1 MPESDLL
8 PDHWSAGF
16 RPPPGLLAGVQWI
29 LLAIALVSLTLA
41 VVIIGTFSH
50 ALPQLRICAFIGIG
64 WLAWWLVSG
73 YRSASFPLWKDVL
86 AVGALFVVGVGASD
100 SYGAVAVLYATL
112 YFRAFYASPEGSVGV
127 AAGIVSANLA
137 AMAVVAGR
145 ADAASALARGL
156 AGSLALAM
164 AAAMM
169 QLLRS
174 VISRRQLAA
183 RRERTLGRA
192 GTELLGA
199 TSPTAVY
206 RAVRRVAAE
215 LVGVPS
221 QVQVSLAMLDRFEFR
236 VITTHRALDQP
247 AQESRVEASTLTD
260 AVAEQMLGVRPVSL
274 DPAARAPLLQALRIS
289 GGFEFLQLIP
299 LQTDGQPHGGFAI
312 ATTKPLSQEQSE
324 VLAILADE
332 CALALSRA
340 SISEDL
346 RRSEGRFRS
355 LVQSSSD
362 LIIAIGPDDA
372 FSYLSPS
379 VEVLIGRRL
388 KSERDFDLTA
398 ILHPTDCARV
408 LGAIEE
414 ARSAKGPGRRIE
426 CRVLHHDGAWR
437 HLEVTLTNLLDDT
450 YVGAVVLTGR
460 DITERRELE
469 DQLRHQ
475 ALHDPLT
482 GLANRAL
489 LRDRLE
495 HALRARRDGRSTLG
509 LLSVDLDNFKTINDS
524 YGHAVGDAVLLEVTR
539 RIGECLRPADT
550 FARLGGDE
558 FAVLVEKLTGTTVV
572 TAIADRVEEVLALPI
587 QAAPDLEVTVSA
599 SIGLITTKYAT
610 ADAEAILRD
619 ADIALYQ
626 AKAEGKGR
634 FVEFHPRLH
643 EQAVQRMHVE
653 TGLRRALERGEMK
666 LLYQPILSTLHHRL
680 VGVEALL
687 RWRDPD
693 RKEMVSPDDFIE
705 VAETTGLIVPI
716 GRWVLYESCRQV
728 GEWRRQFPFAKELR
742 LSVNVSARQL
752 HQASLVDDVRGAIAS
767 SGIDP
772 HQLVLEVTESTI
784 VKDLKQAS
792 AQLRALRDLGIR
804 IAIDD
809 FGTGQ
814 SSLAQL
820 QHLPVD
826 ELKIDRSFM
835 AKLTDSKAGAAVAE
849 SVVKLGHALSL
860 TVVIEGVETAEQ
872 VALLAAMSSDP
883 LLQGFFFAEPLEP
896 RALEALMITE
906 QDRGIVVAP
915 PPGRK
920 APAKARIVRRRLSSA
935 EPTDVPR
942 HGATK
947 AKLPSG
953 AARSSDS
960 SRTATG

>member
-1 MPESDLL
+1 MPATDLL
-8 PDHWSAGF
+8 PDRWRAGF
-16 RPPPGLLAGVQWI
+16 RPPPGLLASVQWI
-29 LLAIALVSLTLA
+29 LLAIAMVSLGLA
-41 VVIIGTFSH
+41 LVIIWLLSH
-50 ALPQLRICAFIGIG
+50 AQLQLRICALVGIG
-64 WLAWWLVSG
+64 WLAWWLISG
-73 YRSASFPLWKDVL
+73 YRAGRFPLWKDVL
-86 AVGALFVVGVGASD
+86 ALCALFVVGVGASD
-100 SYGAVAVLYATL
+100 SYGAVAVLYAAL
-112 YFRAFYASPEGSVGV
+112 YCRAFYASPEGSIGV
-127 AAGIVSANLA
+127 AAGFVAANLA
-137 AMAVVAGR
+137 SMAVVAKSGN
-145 ADAASALARGL
+145 AAAALEHGF
-156 AGSLALAM
+156 AGSVALAM
-164 AAAMM
+164 AAVMM

-174 VISRRQLAA
+174 VVSRRQVAA
-183 RRERTLGRA
+183 RRERTLRRA

-199 TSPTAVY
+199 TSPAAVY

-215 LVGVPS
+215 VVGSPS
-221 QVQVSLAMLDRFEFR
+221 QVQVSLALLDRLDFR
-236 VITTHRALDQP
+236 VISADRSLDRP
-247 AQESRVEASTLTD
+247 PQEARIEASSLPKE
-260 AVAEQMLGVRPVSL
+260 VVGQLLGVTPVNGDGS
-274 DPAARAPLLQALRIS
+274 DRAPLLEVLQIS
-289 GGFEFLQLIP
+289 GGLHNLRVIP
-299 LQTDGQPHGGFAI
+299 LHTDGQPHGGFAI
-312 ATTKPLSQEQSE
+312 ATSRPLSQEQSE
-324 VLAILADE
+324 VLEILADE
-332 CALALSRA
+332 CALALSRSA
-340 SISEDL
+340 ISDDL

-355 LVQSSSD
+355 LVQNSSD
-362 LIIAIGPDDA
+362 LIMAIGPDGS

-379 VEVLIGRRL
+379 VEVLLGRQL
-388 KSERDFDLTA
+388 ESEEEFNLSE

-414 ARSAKGPGRRIE
+414 ARSARGPGRRLE
-426 CRVLHHDGAWR
+426 CRVLHHDGGWR
-437 HLEVTLTNLLDDT
+437 HLEVNLTNLLHDT
-450 YVGAVVLTGR
+450 YVNAVVVTGR

-524 YGHAVGDAVLLEVTR
+524 FGHAVGDTVLLEVTR

-558 FAVLVEKLTGTTVV
+558 FAVLVEKLTGTTIV
-572 TAIADRVEEVLALPI
+572 TAIADRIGEVLALPI
-587 QAAPDLEVTVSA
+587 QAALDLEVTVSA

-634 FVEFHPRLH
+634 CVEFHPRLH

-653 TGLRRALERGEMK
+653 TGLRRALERSEMQM
-666 LLYQPILSTLHHRL
+666 LYQPILNAVQHRL

-693 RKEMVSPDDFIE
+693 RTAMVSPDDFIE

-728 GEWRRQFPFAKELR
+728 GEWRRQFPSAKELR

-752 HQASLVDDVRGAIAS
+752 QQASLVDDVRGAIAS

-772 HQLVLEVTESTI
+772 HQLLLEVTESTI
-784 VKDLKQAS
+784 VKDVKQAS
-792 AQLRALRDLGIR
+792 AQLRALRALGIR

-835 AKLTDSKAGAAVAE
+835 AKLTDGKGGAAVAE

-872 VALLAAMSSDP
+872 VALLEAMSSDP
-883 LLQGFFFAEPLEP
+883 MLQGFFFAEPLEP
-896 RALEALMITE
+896 RALEALLTSE
-906 QDRGIVVAP
+906 QDRGAPARPRRRAKRPTKVSVAAAPVRAVAP
-915 PPGRK
+915 
-920 APAKARIVRRRLSSA
+920 RRRQA
-935 EPTDVPR
+935 PDAV
-942 HGATK
+942 G
-947 AKLPSG
+947 
-953 AARSSDS
+953 
-960 SRTATG
+960 

>member
-1 MPESDLL
+1 MPATNLV
-8 PDHWSAGF
+8 PDRWSAGF
-16 RPPPGLLAGVQWI
+16 RPPSGLLASVQWA
-29 LLAIALVSLTLA
+29 LLAIALVALA
-41 VVIIGTFSH
+41 LALVIIGLFSH
-50 ALPQLRICAFIGIG
+50 TESQLRICAFVGIG
-64 WLAWWLVSG
+64 WLAWWLISG
-73 YRSASFPLWKDVL
+73 YRTGRFPFWKDVL
-86 AVGALFVVGVGASD
+86 AVCALFVVGVGASD
-100 SYGAVAVLYATL
+100 SYGAVGVLYAAL
-112 YFRAFYASPEGSVGV
+112 YFRAFYASPEGSIGV
-127 AAGIVSANLA
+127 AAGFVAANLA
-137 AMAVVAGR
+137 AMAVVAGGSG
-145 ADAASALARGL
+145 AATALEHGFS
-156 AGSLALAM
+156 GSVALAM
-164 AAAMM
+164 AAVMM

-174 VISRRQLAA
+174 VISRRQVAA
-183 RRERTLGRA
+183 RRERTLRRA

-199 TSPTAVY
+199 SNPSAVY

-215 LVGVPS
+215 VVGAPT
-221 QVQVSLAMLDRFEFR
+221 QVQVSLAMLDRLEFR
-236 VITTHRALDQP
+236 VISADRALDRP
-247 AQESRVEASTLTD
+247 PQEFRLAASTLPSG
-260 AVAEQMLGVRPVSL
+260 VAEQLLGVRPVSEVRA
-274 DPAARAPLLQALRIS
+274 DRAPLLEALQIS
-289 GGFEFLQLIP
+289 PGLTHLQVIP
-299 LQTDGQPHGGFAI
+299 LHTAGQPHGGFAI
-312 ATTKPLSQEQSE
+312 ATAKPLSQEQEE
-324 VLAILADE
+324 VLEILADE

-340 SISEDL
+340 AISDDL

-355 LVQSSSD
+355 LVQNSSD
-362 LIIAIGPDDA
+362 LIMAIGPEES

-379 VEVLIGRRL
+379 VEAILGRRL
-388 KSERDFDLTA
+388 ESERDFNLTE
-398 ILHPTDCARV
+398 ILHPSDCARI

-414 ARSAKGPGRRIE
+414 ARSAKGPGRRLE
-426 CRVLHHDGAWR
+426 CRVRHHDGSWR
-437 HLEVTLTNLLDDT
+437 DLEVNLTNLLHDT
-450 YVGAVVLTGR
+450 YVQAVVVTGR

-524 YGHAVGDAVLLEVTR
+524 YGHAVGDTVLLEVTH

-572 TAIADRVEEVLALPI
+572 TAIADRIGEVLALPI
-587 QAAPDLEVTVSA
+587 RAAVGLEVTVSA

-626 AKAEGKGR
+626 AKSDGKGR
-634 FVEFHPRLH
+634 CVEFHPRLH
-643 EQAVQRMHVE
+643 EQAVERMHVE
-653 TGLRRALERGEMK
+653 TGLRRALERGEMQM
-666 LLYQPILSTLHHRL
+666 LYQPILSAIQHRL

-687 RWRDPD
+687 RWKDPD
-693 RKEMVSPDDFIE
+693 RTAIVSPDDFIE
-705 VAETTGLIVPI
+705 VAEATGLIVPI
-716 GRWVLYESCRQV
+716 GKWVLYESCRQV
-728 GEWRRQFPFAKELR
+728 GEWRRQFPTARELR

-752 HQASLVDDVRGAIAS
+752 QQTSLVDDVRGAISS
-767 SGIDP
+767 SGMDP
-772 HQLVLEVTESTI
+772 HQLLLEVTESTI
-784 VKDLKQAS
+784 VKDVKQAS
-792 AQLRALRDLGIR
+792 AQLRSLRDLGIR

-835 AKLTDSKAGAAVAE
+835 AKLTDGKAGAAVAE

-872 VALLAAMSSDP
+872 VALLEAMSSDP

-896 RALEALMITE
+896 RALEALIVSE
-906 QDRGIVVAP
+906 RDRDERVPSPPAAKRARRARATPRLPAGRSPHVAP
-915 PPGRK
+915 SPSSPVTVG
-920 APAKARIVRRRLSSA
+920 ASRRRSA
-935 EPTDVPR
+935 RPAE
-942 HGATK
+942 G
-947 AKLPSG
+947 
-953 AARSSDS
+953 
-960 SRTATG
+960 

>member
-1 MPESDLL
+1 MLATAWL
-8 PDHWSAGF
+8 PDRWRDGF
-16 RPPPGLLAGVQWI
+16 RPPPGLLASVQWF
-29 LLAIALVSLTLA
+29 LLAIAMVSLGLA
-41 VVIIGTFSH
+41 VVIIGLFSH
-50 ALPQLRICAFIGIG
+50 AVPQLRICAYLGIG
-64 WLAWWLVSG
+64 WLSWWLISG
-73 YRSASFPLWKDVL
+73 YRLGRFPLWKDVL
-86 AVGALFVVGVGASD
+86 AVFALFVVGVGASD
-100 SYGAVAVLYATL
+100 SHGAIGVLYAAL

-127 AAGIVSANLA
+127 AASFMAANLA
-137 AMAVVAGR
+137 AMAVVAGQAGWVR
-145 ADAASALARGL
+145 SLESGF

-164 AAAMM
+164 AAVMM

-174 VISRRQLAA
+174 VVSRRQGAA
-183 RRERTLGRA
+183 RRERTLRRA
-192 GTELLGA
+192 GTELLA
-199 TSPTAVY
+199 AASPTAVY

-215 LVGVPS
+215 VVGTPT
-221 QVQVSLAMLDRFEFR
+221 QVQVSLAMLERYEFR
-236 VITTHRALDQP
+236 IIAADLALDRP
-247 AQESRVEASTLTD
+247 PQESRLGATSLPAAVVEQL
-260 AVAEQMLGVRPVSL
+260 LGIQPVSQQG
-274 DPAARAPLLQALRIS
+274 AARAPVLEALRIS
-289 GGFEFLQLIP
+289 PALTHVLVIP
-299 LQTDGQPHGGFAI
+299 LLTGGQPHGGFAI
-312 ATTKPLSQEQSE
+312 ATVEPLLQEQRE
-324 VLAILADE
+324 VLEILADE

-340 SISEDL
+340 GISDDL

-355 LVQSSSD
+355 LVQNSSD
-362 LIIAIGPDDA
+362 LIMAVGPDST

-379 VEVLIGRRL
+379 VEALVGRRL
-388 KSERDFDLTA
+388 ESDRDFSLA
-398 ILHPTDCARV
+398 EILHPSDAGRV
-408 LGAIEE
+408 QAAIEE
-414 ARSAKGPGRRIE
+414 TRSEMSPGRRLE
-426 CRVLHHDGAWR
+426 CRVRHHDGSWR
-437 HLEVTLTNLLDDT
+437 NLEIGLTNLLHDA
-450 YVGAVVLTGR
+450 YVQAVVVTGR
-460 DITERRELE
+460 DITERRQLE

-509 LLSVDLDNFKTINDS
+509 LLSVDLDNFKAINDS

-539 RIGECLRPADT
+539 RIAECLRPADT

-572 TAIADRVEEVLALPI
+572 TAIADRIGEVLAWPI
-587 QAAPDLEVTVSA
+587 QAGADLEVTVGA

-634 FVEFHPRLH
+634 FVEFHPQLH

-653 TGLRRALERGEMK
+653 TGLRRALDRGEMQ
-666 LLYQPILSTLHHRL
+666 LLYQPILSGVHHAL

-687 RWRDPD
+687 RWRDPE
-693 RKEMVSPDDFIE
+693 RSEVVSPDEFIE
-705 VAETTGLIVPI
+705 VAEATGLIVPI

-728 GEWRRQFPFAKELR
+728 GEWRRNHQEARELR

-752 HQASLVDDVRGAIAS
+752 QQATLVEDVQGAISS

-772 HQLVLEVTESTI
+772 GQLLLEVTESTI
-784 VKDLKQAS
+784 VKDVKHAS
-792 AQLRALRDLGIR
+792 EQLRALRALGIR

-835 AKLTDSKAGAAVAE
+835 ARLTDGKAGAAVAE
-849 SVVKLGHALSL
+849 SVVNLARALSL

-872 VALLAAMSSDP
+872 VALLEAMSSDP
-883 LLQGFFFAEPLEP
+883 MLQGFFFAEPLEP
-896 RALEALMITE
+896 LAIEALFPARR
-906 QDRGIVVAP
+906 QGVAAP
-915 PPGRK
+915 PVRSKLHLRSRPGD
-920 APAKARIVRRRLSSA
+920 ANLPNPPQPPAARRR
-935 EPTDVPR
+935 
-942 HGATK
+942 
-947 AKLPSG
+947 
-953 AARSSDS
+953 AARDPV
-960 SRTATG
+960 T